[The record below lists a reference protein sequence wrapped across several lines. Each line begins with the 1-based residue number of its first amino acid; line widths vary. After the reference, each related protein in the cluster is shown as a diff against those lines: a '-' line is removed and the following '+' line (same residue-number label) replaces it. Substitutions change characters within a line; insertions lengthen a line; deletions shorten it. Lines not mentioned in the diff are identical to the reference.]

1 MSNGLLPI
9 ITKPRVTST
18 TKSLIDNILT
28 SNTQSIG
35 TFVFR
40 TNISDH
46 FSVLLSRNVN
56 EKEKTFETKYLRLIN
71 SKNICSFKENLAS
84 ANQINIYELNE
95 VEAIGDFFMDTLLDY
110 FNTSFPIVKSRFKK
124 GPIPIPHIFYQ
135 RN

>member
-35 TFVFR
+35 TFVIR
-40 TNISDH
+40 TNISNH

-56 EKEKTFETKYLRLIN
+56 EKEKTFETEYIRLIN
-71 SKNICSFKENLAS
+71 SKNIWSFKENLAS
-84 ANQINIYELNE
+84 AN
-95 VEAIGDFFMDTLLDY
+95 
-110 FNTSFPIVKSRFKK
+110 
-124 GPIPIPHIFYQ
+124 
-135 RN
+135 